1 MNTGY
6 SGALFDINKEK
17 EHKCGIEYDHLLQ
30 IKEMT
35 NHKFTKHRTNQ

>member
-30 IKEMT
+30 RNDKSQI
-35 NHKFTKHRTNQ
+35 HKTSN